1 MRRDRSSKPR
11 RSTTFHRFETRE
23 KVLREDKKRARLLRK
38 TAANIPVS
46 GNVPVLS
53 GARELRRLAARLER
67 VQEGR
72 IPRTL
77 ASSRKMRR
85 VRRKVFRA
93 IMQEFEVFEDEEV
106 RTFTVISRSWCI
118 DPERLQILTAK
129 HLKRQFLS
137 HLERSGISSI
147 EGCLVAFIHGEFEPT
162 SGLFQLHLHGMGTR
176 KKVRALHR
184 LKGNWGYLKTV
195 TGSHPIRVE
204 MVRNRAAQ
212 VSYLLKS
219 YWPSRAVREVDG
231 VQRRNRDKRRI
242 PEPYHSEVLCW
253 FHRQTLGDMTIVQGG
268 RFLPNGELRL
278 SCPVVDDADSDF

>member
-1 MRRDRSSKPR
+1 MRKHRPSTPR
-11 RSTTFHRFETRE
+11 RSSTSHRFETRE
-23 KVLREDKKRARLLRK
+23 DAQREDRTRVRLLRK
-38 TAANIPVS
+38 AAAIIPVS
-46 GNVPVLS
+46 ANVPVFS
-53 GARELRRLAARLER
+53 AARELRRLAARLER

-93 IMQEFEVFEDEEV
+93 IMQEFEVFEDGEI
-106 RTFTVISRSWCI
+106 RTFTVISESWCV
-118 DPERLQILTAK
+118 DPERLQLLTAK

-162 SGLFQLHLHGMGTR
+162 SGLFQLHLHGMGTL

-184 LKGNWGYLKTV
+184 LKGHWGYLKTA

-212 VSYLLKS
+212 VSYMLQS
-219 YWPSRAVREVDG
+219 FWPSRAVREVDG
-231 VQRRNRDKRRI
+231 VQRRDRDKRRI
-242 PEPYHSEVLCW
+242 PEPYHSGVLCW
-253 FHRQTLGDMTIVQGG
+253 FDRQTLGDMTIVQGG
-268 RFLPNGELRL
+268 RFLPNGELLL
-278 SCPVVDDADSDF
+278 SSPVVDDADSDS